1 MYGRPCFSLRGMIWV
16 FLQYSHIIL
25 NLTDC
30 RIICYHMLSYYICIH
45 LALPR
50 STTAGSRLAGLVRL
64 ESSQNGRTIQVSEI
78 LWFTQIFMVFCN
90 KNHWQQQQQHLSSPL
105 IASGQAPRGWTAEHL
120 ATGGVETKRAE
131 RERIGS
137 ISPILVPGFV
147 KMEDLANNN
156 RLVGGWNM
164 NFMFF
169 HSVGNVIIPT
179 DELFGEGRLK
189 PPINRDLLGLTGIY
203 RLECDLTRR

>member
-90 KNHWQQQQQHLSSPL
+90 KNHW
-105 IASGQAPRGWTAEHL
+105 
-120 ATGGVETKRAE
+120 ATTTTTFKLTSHSLRPGSARVDGGTSRNRRRWNENGRNGK
-131 RERIGS
+131 GS
-137 ISPILVPGFV
+137 
-147 KMEDLANNN
+147 D
-156 RLVGGWNM
+156 R
-164 NFMFF
+164 F
-169 HSVGNVIIPT
+169 HQFWFRV
-179 DELFGEGRLK
+179 LLK
-189 PPINRDLLGLTGIY
+189 WKI
-203 RLECDLTRR
+203 

>member
-1 MYGRPCFSLRGMIWV
+1 MLMVIPCFLMLVCHGDSMLLDVGLPGAIS
-16 FLQYSHIIL
+16 Q
-25 NLTDC
+25 
-30 RIICYHMLSYYICIH
+30 ICFH
-45 LALPR
+45 LF
-50 STTAGSRLAGLVRL
+50 V
-64 ESSQNGRTIQVSEI
+64 
-78 LWFTQIFMVFCN
+78 C
-90 KNHWQQQQQHLSSPL
+90 SPL

-164 NFMFF
+164 NFMF
-169 HSVGNVIIPT
+169 SIQLGMSSSQ
-179 DELFGEGRLK
+179 LK